1 MGASRRPRAPKETF
15 NRRNHKFH
23 FAVLKS
29 PFPLPLD
36 TGGFG
41 VLAAVVRELVRTL
54 KCIIRTKSKEHEL
67 HDGALGDP
75 WSSLLSSNDEN
86 QHTVRAWH
94 PNKVCEVCSLD
105 LNSAIPTLDISI
117 ISQK

>member
-1 MGASRRPRAPKETF
+1 MSY
-15 NRRNHKFH
+15 
-23 FAVLKS
+23 
-29 PFPLPLD
+29 PFPLD

-86 QHTVRAWH
+86 QNTARAWH
-94 PNKVCEVCSLD
+94 PDKVCEVCSLD
-105 LNSAIPTLDISI
+105 LNSAIPTLDIAI
-117 ISQK
+117 ICQKVKLGSSFSFVTMAQHDLSRIT